1 MTEEDGSITLALNE
15 IDLVENGKDE
25 KDAKKLIFMVGRV
38 HFAYER

>member
-1 MTEEDGSITLALNE
+1 MLPKAH
-15 IDLVENGKDE
+15 GKDE